1 MIPFRI
7 RERTGKPGL
16 NVILGVSK
24 ESIEQKLLQ
33 PMREIYTE
41 ELIGQI
47 NNRNVAMI
55 CGEEV
60 YCLGAEKVSQVAKI
74 QEPASNIVTVTRLRN
89 GTKKCFRC

>member
-1 MIPFRI
+1 MNR
-7 RERTGKPGL
+7 
-16 NVILGVSK
+16 NV
-24 ESIEQKLLQ
+24 LQ

-47 NNRNVAMI
+47 NNRNVARI

-74 QEPASNIVTVTRLRN
+74 QEPASNIATVMRLPS